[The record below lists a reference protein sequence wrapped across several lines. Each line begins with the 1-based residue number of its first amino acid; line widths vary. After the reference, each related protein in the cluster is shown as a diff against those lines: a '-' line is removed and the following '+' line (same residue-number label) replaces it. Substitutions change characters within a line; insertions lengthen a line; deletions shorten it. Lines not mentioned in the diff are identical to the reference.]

1 MAWHHQSVPYGHR
14 FRGLIAMSTHTN
26 KVSPAQR
33 PGQKIAVIGS
43 GISGLTA
50 AHMIAADHQVTVFEA
65 ADYIGGHTNTI
76 NLGPEHGGLAV
87 DTGFI
92 VFNDWTYPNFIKLMG
107 QLGVESQKS
116 DMSFSVKCEKSGLE
130 YNGTNINSLFAQ
142 RRNLLRPS
150 FHQMIRD
157 ILRFN
162 KESLRLLDRPEDD
175 GQTLGD
181 YLAENRYSRQ
191 FIRHYIVPMGSAI
204 WSTGE
209 RGMDIFPAR
218 YFVRFFK
225 NHGMLSVNER
235 PQWRVINGGSQRY
248 VEVLARPLAGSVR
261 LNTPVVGVERS
272 SEGVRIRVRG
282 NDEPESFDQVIF
294 ACHSDQALAI
304 LGDPTAAERE
314 ILGAIPYSPNEAT
327 LHTDARVMPRRKLAW
342 ASWNYHIRNDNR
354 GDERVAVTYNMN
366 ILQSLPAR
374 KTFLVSLNSDDAID
388 DRHAIKKIL
397 YHHPA
402 YTVDS
407 IRAQRRHG
415 EISGAAENLGG
426 RTHFCGAY
434 WGFGFHED
442 GVKSGVAVAK
452 AFGKTL

>member
-1 MAWHHQSVPYGHR
+1 MN
-14 FRGLIAMSTHTN
+14 FDDLELIEVNQMQH
-26 KVSPAQR
+26 

-50 AHMIAADHQVTVFEA
+50 AHLIATDHQVTVFEA
-65 ADYIGGHTNTI
+65 ADYVGGHTNTV
-76 NLGPEHGGLAV
+76 NVGPEHGGLAV

-116 DMSFSVKCEKSGLE
+116 DMSFSVKCEKTGLE

-150 FHQMIRD
+150 FHRMIRD

-162 KESLRLLDRPEDD
+162 KESLELLDRPEDD

-235 PQWRVINGGSQRY
+235 PQWRVIKGGSNQYVSKITQRF
-248 VEVLARPLAGSVR
+248 ANSIR
-261 LNTPVVGVERS
+261 LRLPVERVTRS
-272 SEGVRIRVRG
+272 ADGVLVKARG
-282 NDEPESFDQVIF
+282 CEAEKFDQVIF
-294 ACHSDQALAI
+294 ACHSDQALSI
-304 LGDPTAAERE
+304 LGDPSQAECE

-327 LHTDARVMPRRKLAW
+327 LHTDARILPRRKLAW
-342 ASWNYHIRNDNR
+342 ASWNYHIRKDKL
-354 GDERVAVTYNMN
+354 GDHRVAVTYNMN
-366 ILQSLPAR
+366 ILQSLPGH

-388 DRHAIKKIL
+388 ECHAIRKIL

-407 IRAQRRHG
+407 IRAQQRHA
-415 EISGAAENLGG
+415 EISGAPGSFGG

-442 GVKSGVAVAK
+442 GVKSGLAVAK
-452 AFGKTL
+452 AFGKIL